1 MHLSSYSRPPCGERR
16 GEGMLFVRRTVRRS
30 SGAEPD
36 QHRSSRLFPPT
47 LTYRAKPLAI
57 VRQIKMAHVR
67 SNGYYPG
74 WINIALTVVTRL
86 SFLQIEGLFNTRPLV
101 QLTQIVAQIRIV
113 LHAA

>member
-1 MHLSSYSRPPCGERR
+1 MHLSSYSRRLAGKEEMRVRCSSAAQF
-16 GEGMLFVRRTVRRS
+16 EGVPAP
-30 SGAEPD
+30 GPD
-36 QHRSSRLFPPT
+36 QYRPSRLFPPT

-57 VRQIKMAHVR
+57 VRQIEMAHVR

-86 SFLQIEGLFNTRPLV
+86 GFLQIEGLFNTRPLV

-113 LHAA
+113 LHAT